1 MTLSLPIVGL
11 YLATGLS
18 FGALIHS
25 MNVEEFR
32 AEGVTKAER
41 TEAFLHLY
49 GLSLVLWPLQ
59 LAAYLGI
66 RVFFAAVR
74 RLP

>member
-18 FGALIHS
+18 FGAMLHA
-25 MNVEEFR
+25 MNVEAIR
-32 AEGVTKAER
+32 AEDVTKAER

-49 GLSLVLWPLQ
+49 GLSLILWPLQ
-59 LAAYLGI
+59 LVSYIGI
-66 RVFFAAVR
+66 RVFLAAVR